1 MTEKIVDFRSVR
13 SVFILYAKVL
23 CQKFKV
29 DKEFKILKWLM
40 YSKTCLKRPLK
51 NSQNKDFSDKL

>member
-1 MTEKIVDFRSVR
+1 MSLSKTFFCCLVLVQPRNTSPNMTEKIVDFRSVR

-29 DKEFKILKWLM
+29 DKEFKILK
-40 YSKTCLKRPLK
+40 
-51 NSQNKDFSDKL
+51 